1 MAGMY
6 ECNGRTVFLASI
18 DDALEL
24 LQREHPES
32 WDVVHFIRAELAEQE
47 QDYNALIQEAKG
59 WSDEDARVWEVGR
72 DNVQECAQEAEAGL
86 ELLNAKRLDRKKLRD
101 VFQNIVRVWNNNY

>member
-6 ECNGRTVFLASI
+6 ECNGKSVFLASI

-24 LQREHPES
+24 LQNEHPES

-47 QDYNALIQEAKG
+47 QDYDALIQEAKG
-59 WSDEDARVWEVGR
+59 WSDEDAKVWEAGR
-72 DNVQECAQEAEAGL
+72 DNVYECMQEAEAGL
-86 ELLNAKRLDRKKLRD
+86 ELLNARRLDRNKLRS
-101 VFQNIVRVWNNNY
+101 VFQNIVRVWNSNY

>member
-6 ECNGRTVFLASI
+6 ECNGKSVFLASI

-24 LQREHPES
+24 LQNEHPES
-32 WDVVHFIRAELAEQE
+32 WDVVHFIRSEMAEQE
-47 QDYNALIQEAKG
+47 QDYDALIQEAKG
-59 WSDEDARVWEVGR
+59 WSDEDAKVWEVGR
-72 DNVQECAQEAEAGL
+72 DNVYECMQEAEAGL
-86 ELLNAKRLDRKKLRD
+86 ELLNARRLDRNKLRS

>member
-1 MAGMY
+1 MAGIY
-6 ECNGRTVFLASI
+6 ECNGRSVFLASI

-24 LQREHPES
+24 LQNEHPES

-47 QDYNALIQEAKG
+47 QDYDALIQEAKG
-59 WSDEDARVWEVGR
+59 WSDEDAKVWEVGR
-72 DNVQECAQEAEAGL
+72 DNVYECMQEAEAGL
-86 ELLNAKRLDRKKLRD
+86 ELLNARRLDRNKLRS

>member
-6 ECNGRTVFLASI
+6 ECNGKSVFLASI

-24 LQREHPES
+24 LQKEHPES
-32 WDVVHFIRAELAEQE
+32 WDVVHFIRTELAEQE
-47 QDYNALIQEAKG
+47 QDYDALIQEAKG
-59 WSDEDARVWEVGR
+59 WSDEDAKVWEVGR
-72 DNVQECAQEAEAGL
+72 DNVYECMQEAEAGL
-86 ELLNAKRLDRKKLRD
+86 ELLNARRLDRNKLRS

>member
-6 ECNGRTVFLASI
+6 ECNGRSVFLASI

-24 LQREHPES
+24 LQNEHPES
-32 WDVVHFIRAELAEQE
+32 WDVVHFIRSEMAEQE
-47 QDYNALIQEAKG
+47 QDYDALIQEAKG
-59 WSDEDARVWEVGR
+59 WSDEDAKVWEVGR
-72 DNVQECAQEAEAGL
+72 DNVYECMQEAEAGL
-86 ELLNAKRLDRKKLRD
+86 ELLNARRLDRNKLRS

>member
-6 ECNGRTVFLASI
+6 ECNGKSVFLASI

-24 LQREHPES
+24 LQNEHPES

-47 QDYNALIQEAKG
+47 QDYDALIQEAKG
-59 WSDEDARVWEVGR
+59 WSDEDAKVWEAGR
-72 DNVQECAQEAEAGL
+72 DNVYECMQEAEAGL
-86 ELLNAKRLDRKKLRD
+86 ELLNARRLDRNKLRS
-101 VFQNIVRVWNNNY
+101 VFQNIVRVWKNNY

>member
-6 ECNGRTVFLASI
+6 ECNGKTVFLASI

-24 LQREHPES
+24 LQNEHPES
-32 WDVVHFIRAELAEQE
+32 WDVVHFIRSEMAEQE
-47 QDYNALIQEAKG
+47 QDYDALIQEAKG
-59 WSDEDARVWEVGR
+59 WSDEDAKVWEAGR
-72 DNVQECAQEAEAGL
+72 DNVYECMQEAEAGL
-86 ELLNAKRLDRKKLRD
+86 ELLNARRLDRNKLRS

>member
-6 ECNGRTVFLASI
+6 ECNGKSVFLASI

-24 LQREHPES
+24 LQNEHPES

-47 QDYNALIQEAKG
+47 QDYDALIQEAKG
-59 WSDEDARVWEVGR
+59 WSDEDAKVWEAGR
-72 DNVQECAQEAEAGL
+72 DNVYECMQEAEAGL
-86 ELLNAKRLDRKKLRD
+86 ELLNARRLDRNKLRS